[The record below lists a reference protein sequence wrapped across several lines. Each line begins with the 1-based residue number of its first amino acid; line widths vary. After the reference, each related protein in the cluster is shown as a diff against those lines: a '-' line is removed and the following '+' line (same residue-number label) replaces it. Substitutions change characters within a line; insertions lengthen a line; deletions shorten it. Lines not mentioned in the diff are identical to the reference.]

1 MNQAYQAIKN
11 LDVQD
16 EDQERH
22 EEFLGDFTRL
32 TLDQINKK
40 VDDIIDESEEYG
52 KELAEIIK
60 SITASTQANKAP
72 KIIHDTV
79 QD

>member
-1 MNQAYQAIKN
+1 
-11 LDVQD
+11 
-16 EDQERH
+16 
-22 EEFLGDFTRL
+22 L

-52 KELAEIIK
+52 KELAKIIK

-72 KIIHDTV
+72 KIIHDPV
-79 QD
+79 